1 MRRGF
6 FITGTDTDVGK
17 TFVAAALLAKAGQQG
32 LRTSAFKP
40 VAAGASSTPEGLR
53 NSDALTLMAAMNQ
66 ALPYERV
73 NPFCFAPAIAPHIAA
88 VEAGAN
94 LDVAGLQ
101 REMTKFSKHGADFSL
116 VEGAGGWLVPLNS
129 EQTFADFAVA
139 LGWPVILVVAMRLG
153 CINHALLTAK
163 AIAESGL
170 PLAGWVANQVQPE
183 AMARHRE
190 NIDTLRKALPAP
202 LLGEIPHLADGDFRQ
217 AAGKLCLPI

>member
-17 TFVAAALLAKAGQQG
+17 TFVAAALLTKAGQQG

-40 VAAGASSTPEGLR
+40 VAAGAEPTPAGLR
-53 NSDALTLMAAMNQ
+53 NSDALTLLAAMNQ
-66 ALPYERV
+66 NLSYERV

-88 VEAGAN
+88 AEAGVP
-94 LDVAGLQ
+94 LDISTLQ
-101 REMTKFSKHGADFSL
+101 SKMALFNQVNADFSL

-153 CINHALLTAK
+153 CINHALLSAQ

-183 AMARHRE
+183 PMARHRQ
-190 NIDTLRKALPAP
+190 NIDTLRTALPAP
-202 LLGEIPHLADGDFRQ
+202 LLGELPHFADGDFGQ
-217 AAGKLCLPI
+217 AADKLSLPV